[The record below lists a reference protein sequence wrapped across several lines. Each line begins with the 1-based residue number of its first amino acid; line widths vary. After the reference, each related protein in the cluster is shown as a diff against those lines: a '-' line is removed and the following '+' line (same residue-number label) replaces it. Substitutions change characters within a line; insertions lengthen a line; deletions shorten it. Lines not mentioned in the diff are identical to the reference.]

1 MARDPQ
7 LTAITGIL
15 LALGAVAGG
24 RSELHAQDGRDG
36 GDSGALSV
44 DQLLSIESVLGGAP
58 AWSPD
63 GSAILFESGLTGGL
77 MTLPPE
83 GGFPTRVPVDM
94 GGSGHFLTS
103 QMPGWSP
110 SGTWISYVSDKSG
123 APEIWLW
130 SVRDGADVQLT
141 DLGARINSMRW
152 SPDERSIVFAGDRY
166 GNYDIWKVD
175 VATRRVDRLTEDK
188 RYEVFPTWT
197 PDSRHILYVRL
208 DDTWED
214 HDVIE

>member
-1 MARDPQ
+1 MTCDSR
-7 LTAITGIL
+7 LTAIRGIL
-15 LALGAVAGG
+15 FALSAATGG
-24 RSELHAQDGRDG
+24 GSGLHAQDGGDDGDG
-36 GDSGALSV
+36 GALGI
-44 DQLLSIESVLGGAP
+44 DQLLSIESVVGGAP
-58 AWSPD
+58 AWSPG

-77 MTLPPE
+77 MTLPPG

-110 SGTWISYVSDKSG
+110 GGTWISYVSDKSG

-130 SVRDGADVQLT
+130 SARGGADVQLT
-141 DLGARINSMRW
+141 DLGARINSMSW

-166 GNYDIWKVD
+166 GNYDIWKVE

-188 RYEVFPTWT
+188 RYEVFPCLLYTS
-197 PDSRHILYVRL
+197 PSPRDGLLSRMPSSA
-208 DDTWED
+208 
-214 HDVIE
+214 